1 MRILHVITSLE
12 IGGAENLVTEL
23 LPRFKQLGIDAELA
37 IFNGTRTPLYRRLEQ
52 KGIRIHPLTR
62 GSSNVYNPANIFRL
76 RRIIRA
82 GHYDIVHT
90 HNTAPQYFAALC
102 RGVSP
107 HPILITTEHNTDNR
121 RRHFALFRPLDRWM
135 YRQYSRIICISN
147 KAKDNFDSY
156 FGQTDRSALVL
167 NGVDTDR
174 YASPIKDISAA
185 HTVTLT
191 MIAGLRTQK
200 DQDTIIR
207 ALTHLPD
214 NVHLSLV
221 GDGPRREALQNLARE
236 CGVASRVDFA
246 GVQLDIPARLRQAD
260 ILIMSSHF
268 EGLSLSSVESMA
280 SGRPLIAS
288 DVDGLNEVVSGA
300 GLLFPHSDDK
310 ALAEAIKSLI
320 SDPQKYRD
328 VARACQER
336 AATYSIDRT
345 VAGYVNI
352 YHSLTHSL
360 QWQMTV

>member
-1 MRILHVITSLE
+1 MKILHVITSLE

-37 IFNGTRTPLYRRLEQ
+37 IFNGTRTPLYHRLE
-52 KGIRIHPLTR
+52 KNGIRIHSLTR

-76 RRIIRA
+76 HKIIRA

-102 RGVSP
+102 QGISP

-135 YRQYSRIICISN
+135 YRHYNRIICISN
-147 KAKDNFDSY
+147 KAKDNLDSY
-156 FGQTDRSALVL
+156 LGRADRSVLVL
-167 NGVDTDR
+167 NGVDTNR
-174 YASPIKDISAA
+174 YANPIKNISASDP
-185 HTVTLT
+185 VTLT
-191 MIAGLRTQK
+191 MIAGMRLQK

-214 NVHLSLV
+214 NVRLCLV
-221 GDGPRREALQNLARE
+221 GDGPRREALQNLAHE
-236 CGVASRVDFA
+236 CGVATRVDFA
-246 GVQLDIPARLRQAD
+246 GVQFDIPARLKQAD

-288 DVDGLNEVVSGA
+288 DVDGLSEVVSGA

-310 ALAEAIKSLI
+310 ALAEAIMSLI
-320 SDPQKYRD
+320 DDPQKYHD
-328 VARACQER
+328 VARACQQR
-336 AATYSIDRT
+336 AASYSIDRT
-345 VAGYVNI
+345 VAGYIDI
-352 YHSLTHSL
+352 YHSLTHHS
-360 QWQMTV
+360 